1 MLVAQMVS
9 LYTFIIAVFHEW
21 VKVQLLVTCIF
32 LNAMGEDAD
41 NHVIVIFR
49 MNKNDSWQ

>member
-1 MLVAQMVS
+1 MNGDL
-9 LYTFIIAVFHEW
+9 I

-41 NHVIVIFR
+41 NIHVIVIFR
-49 MNKNDSWQ
+49 MNKDDS